1 MSIFFFLTEARLRKT
16 KLTILHEH
24 YIITCMMI
32 ERYFMYIIAYIMIR
46 ALTKIS
52 LKRSHNSLFLH
63 RKLTRLKLPSSELGK
78 DVRFKD

>member
-1 MSIFFFLTEARLRKT
+1 
-16 KLTILHEH
+16 
-24 YIITCMMI
+24 MMI

-63 RKLTRLKLPSSELGK
+63 RKFNRLIIPLSELGK
-78 DVRFKD
+78 DVRCKD